1 MLTTDSQL
9 LISTE
14 MTGDC
19 SVHVTL
25 SNQTISMLNKKI
37 NIKEKYKIQL
47 LLQWH
52 NFIFQKF

>member
-9 LISTE
+9 LISTK
-14 MTGDC
+14 MTGDW

-47 LLQWH
+47 LLQ
-52 NFIFQKF
+52 